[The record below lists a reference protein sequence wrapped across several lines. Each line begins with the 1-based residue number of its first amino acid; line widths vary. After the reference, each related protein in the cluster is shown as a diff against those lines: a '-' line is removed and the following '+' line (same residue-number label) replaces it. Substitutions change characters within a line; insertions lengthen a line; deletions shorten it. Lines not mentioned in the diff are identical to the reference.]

1 MGCYAGV
8 MNERA
13 FAPLRV
19 AVVTVS
25 DTRTEEN
32 DTSGRAIV
40 DALEEAGHEVAAR
53 RFVSDDL
60 PRIRGVFEDFI
71 GDEEV
76 DVVISTGGTGLTA
89 RDVTPE
95 ALGPLVT
102 KPIPG
107 FGELF
112 RMLSFQEIGTS
123 TIQSR
128 AVAGVCNDTFIFVL
142 PGSTGAVRLA
152 MQKILV
158 PQLDIRHKPCNF
170 AQLIDRLMPEP
181 EPQRNE
187 SDLS

>member
-1 MGCYAGV
+1 MRYAAV
-8 MNERA
+8 MKERA

-19 AVVTVS
+19 AVVTIS
-25 DTRTEEN
+25 DTRTEAT
-32 DTSGRAIV
+32 DTSGQTIV
-40 DALEEAGHEVAAR
+40 DALTAAGHQLAER

-71 GDEEV
+71 GDPDV

-95 ALGPLVT
+95 ALSPLVT

-112 RMLSFQEIGTS
+112 RMLSFREIGTS

-128 AVAGVCNDTFIFVL
+128 AVAGLCNETFIFVL

-152 MQKILV
+152 MDEILV
-158 PQLDIRHKPCNF
+158 PQLDSRHRPCNF
-170 AQLIDRLMPEP
+170 AQLIDRLASAKIDEP
-181 EPQRNE
+181 NE